1 MALIQ
6 VNFLSE
12 ALMRTVP
19 VQVILPVDKMGVPGS
34 TVRKRS
40 LLRRFIFCM
49 VFSAIIR
56 TGYQGRT
63 SRGGQKSGAWR

>member
-34 TVRKRS
+34 TVRE
-40 LLRRFIFCM
+40 
-49 VFSAIIR
+49 
-56 TGYQGRT
+56 
-63 SRGGQKSGAWR
+63 